1 MNDAISVLSRP
12 LERPAVGRSHCLAA
26 PLVVLDE
33 RRALDGWWMM
43 VLLTIIAAVCLAG
56 HGSLWAQ
63 TPTERPSEAE
73 TSASPAVDLKALQQ
87 QAQATIERVLPA
99 VVAVGPGS
107 GVVISE
113 DGYVLTVAHVGT
125 RAGRRIWVTFP
136 DGRRV
141 QGRTLGNDDGV
152 DAGLVK
158 IVEEGPWPHVP
169 MGKSSGLQEGQWCL
183 AMGYPVSFERGKPA
197 AVRIGRVL
205 RNLPGMVVTD
215 CTIMGGDS
223 GGPLFDLD
231 GNVIAVSSRCDMRLT
246 TNIHVPVDCY
256 HDTWARLVAGE
267 DFNSLTVTVAYL
279 GVAQDDASDSARI
292 GEVYAGT
299 GAQRA
304 GLRPGDVIVKF
315 DGVELTRYADLPPLI
330 EKKKPG
336 DEVEIEVRRG
346 DDTLTVKA
354 TLGERSN

>member
-1 MNDAISVLSRP
+1 MIDAIVVVSRAWAW
-12 LERPAVGRSHCLAA
+12 PAKGRSLRRAA
-26 PLVVLDE
+26 PLGVCNRGRV
-33 RRALDGWWMM
+33 RDGCWIVIW
-43 VLLTIIAAVCLAG
+43 LTIFGTGCLVS
-56 HGSLWAQ
+56 HVPLRAQ
-63 TPTERPSEAE
+63 SATETPPATGA
-73 TSASPAVDLKALQQ
+73 SASAAVDLKAVQQ
-87 QAQATIERVLPA
+87 QAQATIQRVLPA
-99 VVAVGPGS
+99 VVSVGPGS

-125 RAGRRIWVTFP
+125 RAGRRISITFP

-141 QGRTLGNDDGV
+141 RGRTLGNDNGV

-158 IVEEGPWPHVP
+158 IEDEGPWPYVP
-169 MGKSSGLQEGQWCL
+169 MGRSSDLQAGQWCL

-267 DFNSLTVTVAYL
+267 DFDSLAINVAFL
-279 GVAQDDASDSARI
+279 GIAQEQASEEARI
-292 GEVYAGT
+292 GEVFAGT

-304 GLRPGDVIVKF
+304 GLRPGDMILRF
-315 DGVELTRYADLPPLI
+315 DGVELSRYADLPPLI

-336 DEVEIEVRRG
+336 DEVEIEIRRG
-346 DDTLTVKA
+346 DETLTVTA